1 MFSQKT
7 KKARVSQVFLIAT
20 PLILLNGS
28 ILGLLTDQV
37 LSTTNARSQSVKN
50 ETVLALDASQIS
62 DQEDQPQAGIIT
74 DEKPVISLYTV
85 KEGDTLSTI
94 AAKFSITTNTILWAN
109 DLTRSSKIKVG
120 QKLTI
125 LPITGIQY
133 VVKKGDTISTIA
145 KKFDGDMEEILSY
158 NDLEDAGKIKIG
170 MELIIPNGEIHV
182 EKKVAPTP
190 TKATSVAVK
199 TKSTETIPANS
210 EVLSKPASIDSDDVV
225 NNGAVP
231 PVTVRGVN
239 TSDYFTHPVPS
250 SVQTQG
256 KHGYNSVDFGAKTG
270 TPIVAAADGV
280 VIVEKGAG
288 KWYGGYGNHIVIE
301 HDNGTQTLYAHNSK
315 NLVNV
320 GDTVKQGATIG
331 LVGSTGRSTGS
342 HLHFEVR
349 GGINPWVGKPKG
361 TQY

>member
-1 MFSQKT
+1 
-7 KKARVSQVFLIAT
+7 
-20 PLILLNGS
+20 
-28 ILGLLTDQV
+28 
-37 LSTTNARSQSVKN
+37 
-50 ETVLALDASQIS
+50 
-62 DQEDQPQAGIIT
+62 
-74 DEKPVISLYTV
+74 LYTV

-125 LPITGIQY
+125 LPVTGIQY

-158 NDLEDAGKIKIG
+158 NDLEDAGKIKVG

-182 EKKVAPTP
+182 EKKVASTP
-190 TKATSVAVK
+190 AKTTPVTTVK
-199 TKSTETIPANS
+199 TKDVETLPAKS
-210 EVLSKPASIDSDDVV
+210 EVVTISASVDMDDVI

-231 PVTVRGVN
+231 AVTVRGVN
-239 TSDYFTHPVPS
+239 TNDYFTHPAPG

-270 TPIVAAADGV
+270 TPVVAAADGV

-320 GDTVKQGATIG
+320 GDIVKQGQTIG